1 MKLPRY
7 ILSLV
12 VSLLMIAIGGVM
24 VYFSATA
31 LANSVLFLSILD
43 QPVGPMGVTPRDVLT
58 SGGESPNL
66 FLDVAGPMVVTAIV
80 CIAGLALVVFGGFR
94 LFARL
99 RDGLPAE
106 DEGAPKTETG
116 RIGQLLLFGAGT
128 AFGLWGL
135 LLGALDVLSYVALTT
150 GGQQTM
156 AEVSGTRTQ
165 NRTRDGLPPGVY
177 FDYSFQTVLGK
188 TVSGTR
194 LVPSSSFTRAYAD
207 GGEIR
212 LYYSLSDPENHEFPA
227 LRSWSGLAQFMGFR
241 LVLVV
246 FGVWGLR
253 RALVIGKIPPGGET
267 AQGAPRY
274 AP

>member
-1 MKLPRY
+1 MELPRY

-12 VSLLMIAIGGVM
+12 VSLLMTAIGGLM

-58 SGGESPNL
+58 SGGETPIGIS
-66 FLDVAGPMVVTAIV
+66 DVAGPMLVTAIV
-80 CIAGLALVVFGGFR
+80 CLAGLALVVFGGFR
-94 LFARL
+94 VFARL

-106 DEGAPKTETG
+106 DEGAPKTEAG
-116 RIGQLLLFGAGT
+116 RIGQMLVFGAGT

-135 LLGALDVLSYVALTT
+135 VLGALDILSYAALTT
-150 GGQQTM
+150 TGQQTV

-165 NRTRDGLPPGVY
+165 NRTRDGMPPGVY
-177 FDYSFQTVLGK
+177 FDYTFQTVLGK

-194 LVPSSSFTRAYAD
+194 IVPSSSFSRTYAD

-212 LYYSLSDPENHEFPA
+212 LYYALSDPENHEFPE
-227 LRSWSGLAQFMGFR
+227 LRSWSGLLQFMGFR

-253 RALVIGKIPPGGET
+253 RALAIGKMPPPEQ
-267 AQGAPRY
+267 ADRGAPRY